1 MAAEGYDKGNLFAKI
16 IAGEIPC
23 HKVLY
28 HCSFS
33 GHECSSFA
41 HYTML
46 ASSAGAHK
54 IERVR
59 QVFETEHALA
69 ILDAFPTREGHCLLL
84 PKVCFSFLC
93 IGVTSVGRIF
103 DCGGSLCASSDVFQS
118 HNLLAWCPHSKKHPL
133 MFARLG
139 CQGETVDVRDMS
151 EDLAAK
157 ALSALP
163 KLTSI
168 VTKATG

>member
-23 HKVLY
+23 HK
-28 HCSFS
+28 
-33 GHECSSFA
+33 
-41 HYTML
+41 
-46 ASSAGAHK
+46 
-54 IERVR
+54 
-59 QVFETEHALA
+59 VFETEHALA

-84 PKVCFSFLC
+84 PK
-93 IGVTSVGRIF
+93 
-103 DCGGSLCASSDVFQS
+103 
-118 HNLLAWCPHSKKHPL
+118 
-133 MFARLG
+133 
-139 CQGETVDVRDMS
+139 GETVDVRDMS

-168 VTKATG
+168 VTKATGCSGVNVIANAGADAGQMVFHTHFHVIPRFPDDKEFLGFPPSAKEMISADKAAEVLAKMAPHL